1 MYVVHFF
8 ENKNPLLVQLRNQV
22 PIVGEDIKIKGKK
35 GKVSSVHSLDERNI
49 EVQILIEKVIKS
61 KAVIDPRKKRR

>member
-8 ENKNPLLVQLRNQV
+8 ENKNPLLVQFLNQV
-22 PIVGEDIKIKGKK
+22 PSVGEDIKIKGKK

-49 EVQILIEKVIKS
+49 EVQILVEKVKI
-61 KAVIDPRKKRR
+61 KAVVDPRKNRR

>member
-22 PIVGEDIKIKGKK
+22 PTVGEDIKIKGKK

-49 EVQILIEKVIKS
+49 QVQILVEKVKI
-61 KAVIDPRKKRR
+61 KAVVDPRKNRR